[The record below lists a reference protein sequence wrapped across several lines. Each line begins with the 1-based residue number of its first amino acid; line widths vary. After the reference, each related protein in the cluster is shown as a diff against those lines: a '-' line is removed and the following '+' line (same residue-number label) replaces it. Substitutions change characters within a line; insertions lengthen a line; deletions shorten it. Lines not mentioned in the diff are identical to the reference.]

1 MPDGAQKPQAKPM
14 RKRLTADEVSPR
26 SVFLDVPNMPW
37 ETTKF
42 AGIKCKTLY
51 TDGSGMATLLME
63 LEPGAEV
70 PLPSL

>member
-37 ETTKF
+37 EATKF
-42 AGIKCKTLY
+42 PGIQIKGLY
-51 TDGSGMATLLME
+51 S
-63 LEPGAEV
+63 
-70 PLPSL
+70 